1 MIWTMK
7 YEIKVT
13 KRKGKIYIS
22 PKNSSFAY
30 FNGEIL
36 KFIKINL
43 DFIITCSFPSSRTRN
58 WRFDYRSEWLLP
70 WILCF
75 HNIVNV
81 RDGETMG
88 LDRNS
93 LAS

>member
-1 MIWTMK
+1 MK
-7 YEIKVT
+7 SKLQKE
-13 KRKGKIYIS
+13 KGKYTS
-22 PKNSSFAY
+22 AQKNSSFTY
-30 FNGEIL
+30 FNGENL

-43 DFIITCSFPSSRTRN
+43 DFIITCSFPSNTTLN
-58 WRFDYRSEWLLP
+58 WRFDYRAEWLLP
-70 WILCF
+70 WILRF